1 MMNGAGVTLDGPDA
15 MTSPECVQLPAGVV
29 RGLQVSRGNV
39 LEHLFL
45 KRQIGNKTLQA
56 DILALQVLHPLR
68 LINLKAAVFLAP
80 AVITLLR
87 NIGIPAGFRGRFA
100 PRHRHFNL
108 TKRVTICSAPNLFFG
123 MTSSFPSYSLTT
135 LGLKKPGQVKCRFEC
150 AEGCIVLGNLEEGTM
165 GRVIR
170 MGNSK
175 RGAALKSGKPDR
187 PSRTEAEDAVRTLIR
202 WAGDNPKREGLR
214 TTPARV
220 VRAYEEWFS
229 GYDDDPRVY
238 LQRTFEEVAGYDE
251 MVLLRN
257 IRFESH
263 CEHHMAPIIGRVH
276 VGYLPR
282 NRVIGISK
290 LARLVEAFARR
301 LQIQEKMTAE
311 IAQCLNAGLKP
322 HGVGV
327 VVEAAHECMTTRG
340 VHKTDVTMVTS
351 RLLGAFRT
359 QSQTRQEFLSALNLR
374 GAIEP

>member
-1 MMNGAGVTLDGPDA
+1 LKSFKVVFDA
-15 MTSPECVQLPAGVV
+15 SVQ
-29 RGLQVSRGNV
+29 
-39 LEHLFL
+39 
-45 KRQIGNKTLQA
+45 KRKGMERAIG
-56 DILALQVLHPLR
+56 
-68 LINLKAAVFLAP
+68 
-80 AVITLLR
+80 
-87 NIGIPAGFRGRFA
+87 
-100 PRHRHFNL
+100 
-108 TKRVTICSAPNLFFG
+108 
-123 MTSSFPSYSLTT
+123 
-135 LGLKKPGQVKCRFEC
+135 
-150 AEGCIVLGNLEEGTM
+150 
-165 GRVIR
+165 
-170 MGNSK
+170 MGNAK
-175 RGAALKSGKPDR
+175 RGAALKSAKSNR
-187 PSRTEAEDAVRTLIR
+187 PSRSQAEDAVRTLIR
-202 WAGDNPKREGLR
+202 WAGDNPRREGLR

-238 LQRTFEEVAGYDE
+238 LQSTFEEVAGYDE

-276 VGYLPR
+276 IGYLPR

-290 LARLVEAFARR
+290 LARLVEAFSRR

-311 IAQCLNAGLKP
+311 IAQCLNVGLKP

-351 RLLGAFRT
+351 RLLGAFRN
-359 QSQTRQEFLSALNLR
+359 QPQTRQEFLSALNLR